1 MQYKADAANTLRA
14 ACLTECCQK
23 SGGHKPIPIVLPT
36 TIYTCNLQS
45 RAPYN
50 EEGRAHDLLAEQ
62 EHTSRM
68 HCAASRSVRT
78 MLATLATPLALAL
91 LCLTDSLPHSHVACQ
106 LAFSEVQSL
115 YNHCAIIV
123 Q

>member
-1 MQYKADAANTLRA
+1 MLQILSEQLVLPNVARKG
-14 ACLTECCQK
+14 
-23 SGGHKPIPIVLPT
+23 GGHKPIPIVLPT

-50 EEGRAHDLLAEQ
+50 EEGRAHDSLAEQ

-68 HCAASRSVRT
+68 HRAASRGVRT
-78 MLATLATPLALAL
+78 MLATPATPLALAL

-106 LAFSEVQSL
+106 RAFSEVQSL